1 MSRDSDFQVDLFLFA
16 LILISCAMPACAQ
29 DGQSGR
35 GGGMM
40 RDPKFQALMAEQ
52 KSKSGEFQAAE
63 VKDAEEFSKTLA
75 GKGKPEILE
84 AVRAFKTEKYAK
96 NCEFRDALYG
106 ETRAFAENFQTR
118 GGSGETM
125 KARMLKRLEANYEE
139 RKNFFKQK
147 HHENMAFLDKLASDD
162 SIQGQ
167 ALMNKLQ
174 EFFRS
179 QKEAAKAYMG
189 KRRGH

>member
-1 MSRDSDFQVDLFLFA
+1 
-16 LILISCAMPACAQ
+16 
-29 DGQSGR
+29 
-35 GGGMM
+35 MM